1 MWSRQPTS
9 TEIAAARDAM
19 NGVDPTYGALFFW
32 NPSKPVNSWIW
43 SRQITLRIGDHVFAY

>member
-1 MWSRQPTS
+1 MEQTATS